1 MARILTAR
9 GAVERGESTRALD
22 GVDAGRDGRDAR
34 VRASTMDVPG
44 ESGEIIKAR
53 WGVKRRVE
61 TRRHAVLDLD
71 LDFGAKS
78 APRTI
83 VTRKPTWP

>member
-34 VRASTMDVPG
+34 DGTPRRGRAEGDRAMTTIERLDDETDEKRASAANFAGVLPATGGRG
-44 ESGEIIKAR
+44 ED
-53 WGVKRRVE
+53 
-61 TRRHAVLDLD
+61 AVAV
-71 LDFGAKS
+71 G
-78 APRTI
+78 
-83 VTRKPTWP
+83 